1 MPHPRPAAFTRR
13 LHLLAHLLVLL
24 PLLLLGA
31 CATALSP
38 DEAALVAGK
47 TYVVTGASS
56 GFGRGV
62 ALKLGAMRANVV
74 LAARRTAVLDE
85 VAAQV
90 AAAGGTPLVVTTD
103 VARPDDVRRLAE
115 ATVARF
121 GRIDVWINN
130 AGVGAIGRFD
140 TVPMEDHARIVDV
153 NLKGV
158 IYGSHVALRQFR
170 KQGQGTLVNIGSV
183 ESAVPLAYHA
193 SYASTK
199 AAVLSLGRALREE
212 LRLSNQPGIRI
223 TTVLPW
229 AADTPFFNHAANY
242 TGRAPRMALMD
253 DPGKVVDI
261 IVRASVYPR
270 EEVPAGWKA
279 RGGYWSHRIA
289 PDAAERISANV
300 AHAEQFEKAG
310 PAPDGSNAV
319 HQPMPAGPG
328 TTGVDGGIRARM
340 EREDAARKTGQAPGP
355 WSPTPPAS

>member
-1 MPHPRPAAFTRR
+1 MLQPQPWPSAFRR
-13 LHLLAHLLVLL
+13 LLALFALL
-24 PLLLLGA
+24 PLFLLGG

-38 DEAALVAGK
+38 DEAKLVAGK

-74 LAARRTAVLDE
+74 LAARRTAVLEE

-103 VARPDDVRRLAE
+103 VAQPDDVRRLAE
-115 ATVARF
+115 ATVQRF

-130 AGVGAIGRFD
+130 AGVGAIGQFD
-140 TVPMEDHARIVDV
+140 TIPMEDHARVVDV

-170 KQGQGTLVNIGSV
+170 KQGQGTLVNIGSL
-183 ESAVPLAYHA
+183 ESVVPLAYHA

-199 AAVLSLGRALREE
+199 AAVLGLGRALREE
-212 LRLSNQPGIRI
+212 LRLSNQPGIRV

-253 DPGKVVDI
+253 DPGKVVDV

-279 RGGYWSHRIA
+279 RGAYWSHRIA
-289 PDAAERISANV
+289 PDIAERVSANV
-300 AHAEQFEKAG
+300 AHVEQFKKAG
-310 PAPDGSNAV
+310 PAPSGSNAV
-319 HQPMPAGPG
+319 HRPAPATAG
-328 TTGVDGGIRARM
+328 TTGVDGGVRARM
-340 EREDAARKTGQAPGP
+340 EREDGVRP
-355 WSPTPPAS
+355 